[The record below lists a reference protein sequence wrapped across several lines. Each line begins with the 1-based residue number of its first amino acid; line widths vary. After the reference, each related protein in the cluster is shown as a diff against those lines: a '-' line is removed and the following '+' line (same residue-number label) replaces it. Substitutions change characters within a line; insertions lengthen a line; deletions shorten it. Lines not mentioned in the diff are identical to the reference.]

1 MESRHQLGSD
11 ENHRIQE
18 EEGWTSFCVRRNLV
32 FQTSI
37 PPLYYDIPL
46 MDIPHISTPTTLPY
60 MKLFLDTADVNDVRD
75 RFSTGLIAGVT
86 TNPTLVRKAGK
97 DPLDVYHQLADLGVK
112 DISMEVVADSA
123 EEMLAMGIKLADEF
137 ENTTTVKLPCSVE
150 GLKACKLLK
159 QEYIRTNVTL
169 IFSPAQA
176 ILASLAGATY
186 ISPFVGR
193 MDDNSLDGIKLIN
206 DITNTLQTDTQVLAA
221 SIRDPQ
227 SVSTAFAVGADICT
241 IPPVVFDKMYK
252 HILTDAGINQFNLD
266 YAETSN

>member
-1 MESRHQLGSD
+1 
-11 ENHRIQE
+11 
-18 EEGWTSFCVRRNLV
+18 
-32 FQTSI
+32 
-37 PPLYYDIPL
+37 
-46 MDIPHISTPTTLPY
+46 
-60 MKLFLDTADVNDVRD
+60 MKLFLDSADTESIISRYT
-75 RFSTGLIAGVT
+75 TGLLSGVT
-86 TNPTLVRKAGK
+86 TNPTLIRKSGR
-97 DPLDVYHQLADLGVK
+97 DPQDVYKELVDAGIA
-112 DISMEVVADSA
+112 DISMEVVGDS
-123 EEMLAMGIKLADEF
+123 EEELFTNAMGHVKTYSEYATI
-137 ENTTTVKLPCSVE
+137 KLPCSVD
-150 GLKACKLLK
+150 GLRVCKRLSMVNV
-159 QEYIRTNVTL
+159 RTNVTL

-241 IPPVVFDKMYK
+241 IPPVVFDKMYN

-266 YAETSN
+266 NAETSNKV